1 MSFHS
6 AQSYKGHGFHSAASL
21 AQKMAP
27 VMAPVMAL
35 SLLLAPQA
43 SAAPSLSQIQAQVIA
58 LEEEAT
64 AAAEGA
70 QEAKVKLAA
79 LQRSLQGIQA
89 QAAIQGKNV
98 DSISRSLGAIAV
110 SQYKSGSLS
119 QSLELL
125 FSSDPALYLSSAGT
139 LESITRRKSIQLK
152 KLQSATQALN
162 ATSLT
167 VADRLAQV
175 KSLEKR
181 LEQQSAAAR
190 AKLVKAEKLLA
201 TLKKEDRERLA
212 RLARERE
219 DADQADSIKRAKNL
233 NVASGRGGL
242 AIKFAFKQIGD
253 RYVFGADGMINWDC
267 SGLTMRAFQTAGVNL
282 PHSSAAQSRMGK
294 SIPFSQKKPGDLL
307 FYGRPVS
314 HVGIYIGGGNM
325 VHAPRS
331 GSRVKIAS
339 ASAMGSKRLVA
350 VRRF

>member
-1 MSFHS
+1 MQSTFRTTATTVS
-6 AQSYKGHGFHSAASL
+6 AGMVF
-21 AQKMAP
+21 
-27 VMAPVMAL
+27 
-35 SLLLAPQA
+35 SLLLVAPA
-43 SAAPSLSQIQAQVIA
+43 TAAPSLTQIQAQVND
-58 LEEEAT
+58 LEAQAT

-70 QEAKVKLAA
+70 QEAKVKLAS
-79 LQRSLQGIQA
+79 LQRNLQGIQA
-89 QAAIQGKNV
+89 QAEIQGKNV
-98 DSISRSLGAIAV
+98 DVISRSLGAIAV

-119 QSLELL
+119 ESLELL
-125 FSSDPALYLSSAGT
+125 FSSDPALYLSSAGA

-175 KSLEKR
+175 KSLEKK
-181 LEQQSAAAR
+181 LAQQSATAQ

-201 TLKKEDRERLA
+201 NLKKEDRERLA

-219 DADQADSIKRAKNL
+219 DADQAKSIKQAKSL
-233 NVASGRGGL
+233 NVASGRSGL

-267 SGLTMRAFQTAGVNL
+267 SGLTMRAFQSAGVNL

-294 SIPFSQKKPGDLL
+294 SIPFSKKQPGDLV
-307 FYGRPVS
+307 FFGSPVS
-314 HVGIYIGGGNM
+314 HVGIYIGGGKM

-339 ASAMGSKRLVA
+339 ASSLGSKRLVA
-350 VRRF
+350 IRRF